1 MCTKV
6 TAYGNVR
13 KEFHM
18 KEERIGIG
26 NKERIGMLAEGQ
38 TSILGMG
45 LSDNS
50 VGKLG
55 RTGAEWRQDI
65 SEVSG

>member
-6 TAYGNVR
+6 TAYGSVR
-13 KEFHM
+13 KEFHT
-18 KEERIGIG
+18 KEER
-26 NKERIGMLAEGQ
+26 RIGMLAEGQ

-50 VGKLG
+50 LGKLG

-65 SEVSG
+65 SAVSG